1 MKTVQ
6 IFCAATWM
14 SFAAGLAC
22 SETLAA
28 DDAIPQRA
36 VSYADLD
43 LNEAAGVEILY
54 GRIRAAA
61 RSVCGATTSQPLT
74 VLAGQECAREALAG
88 AVAKADIPSLTA
100 YHARRSP
107 VVLGSRVAMRP

>member
-6 IFCAATWM
+6 ILCAATWM

-28 DDAIPQRA
+28 DAAIPQRA

-43 LNEAAGVEILY
+43 LSEAAGVEILY

-61 RSVCGATTSQPLT
+61 RSVCGATTAQPLT
-74 VLAGQECAREALAG
+74 LLAGQECTREALAG
-88 AVAKADIPSLTA
+88 AVAKANIPPLTA

-107 VVLGSRVAMRP
+107 VFLRPHVATRP